1 MSRAMH
7 FDGVPQL
14 MNDHDFAELLQRE
27 EQKRWR
33 QWDAAER
40 WRVIQQTITWAER
53 QATVQRNTP
62 SARLREQRRK
72 LAQLSGDQH

>member
-1 MSRAMH
+1 MD

-33 QWDAAER
+33 HWDASER
-40 WRVIQQTITWAER
+40 WQMILQTITWAER
-53 QATVQRNTP
+53 QATVQCNTP
-62 SARLREQRRK
+62 AACLREQRRK
-72 LAQLSGDQH
+72 LAQLAAGPP